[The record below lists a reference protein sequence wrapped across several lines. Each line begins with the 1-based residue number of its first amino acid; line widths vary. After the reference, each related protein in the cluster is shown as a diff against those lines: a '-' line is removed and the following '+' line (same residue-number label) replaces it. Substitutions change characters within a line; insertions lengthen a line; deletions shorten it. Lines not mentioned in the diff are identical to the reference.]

1 MPRVSPDDT
10 PHLYLTHSP
19 IDACRGVHVFVL
31 PPPRSAAVF
40 SVNNYC
46 FGAVSYLCCD
56 CRRRCCWCRLALLFL
71 LKCVVYCEQEV
82 ARERVAQMITRG
94 VPVLDERDVRKATEV
109 QLTALCSWATVPMVA
124 SVACTFARGVTYA
137 CTSAAGEAP
146 VGVPASAN
154 SANYFE
160 VTVMNPGEKT
170 TIGIGLADPDVFP
183 ATKQMPGWVDHS
195 YGYHGDDGRKFG
207 RGKTDSIWPIWADGD
222 VIGCGFD
229 PVRGAIWWVGKPA
242 NSERACCRLRI
253 APMVRY
259 TI

>member
-1 MPRVSPDDT
+1 MV
-10 PHLYLTHSP
+10 
-19 IDACRGVHVFVL
+19 
-31 PPPRSAAVF
+31 
-40 SVNNYC
+40 
-46 FGAVSYLCCD
+46 
-56 CRRRCCWCRLALLFL
+56 
-71 LKCVVYCEQEV
+71 
-82 ARERVAQMITRG
+82 TRG
-94 VPVLDERDVRKATEV
+94 VPVLDERDVRKAPEV

-137 CTSAAGEAP
+137 CRSAAGEAP

-229 PVRGAIWWVGKPA
+229 SVRGAIWWVVKSASRERRCGLEMPGGGMIYHIIYDSLHSSSPWLFVIEPLLSMRAVKLTAHRATLGGFPVLRCA
-242 NSERACCRLRI
+242 GIPEMASCSE
-253 APMVRY
+253 MVSPRC
-259 TI
+259 TSTT

>member
-1 MPRVSPDDT
+1 MSIWRT
-10 PHLYLTHSP
+10 L
-19 IDACRGVHVFVL
+19 
-31 PPPRSAAVF
+31 RSALEEECACLYFHRHAV
-40 SVNNYC
+40 
-46 FGAVSYLCCD
+46 LQ
-56 CRRRCCWCRLALLFL
+56 FL
-71 LKCVVYCEQEV
+71 LKRFSPFVLFRTIVATGVGVAAGADVGIYEWVVYREQEI
-82 ARERVAQMITRG
+82 ARERVAQMVNRG

-137 CTSAAGEAP
+137 CKSAAGEAP
-146 VGVPASAN
+146 VGIPASAN

-170 TIGIGLADPDVFP
+170 TIGIGLADPDIFP

-207 RGKTDSIWPIWADGD
+207 RGKTDTIWPIWADGD

-242 NSERACCRLRI
+242 SSERLLSIGNTR
-253 APMVRY
+253 PSYGVR
-259 TI
+259 

>member
-1 MPRVSPDDT
+1 MVT
-10 PHLYLTHSP
+10 
-19 IDACRGVHVFVL
+19 
-31 PPPRSAAVF
+31 
-40 SVNNYC
+40 
-46 FGAVSYLCCD
+46 
-56 CRRRCCWCRLALLFL
+56 
-71 LKCVVYCEQEV
+71 
-82 ARERVAQMITRG
+82 RE
-94 VPVLDERDVRKATEV
+94 VPVLDERDGRKAAEV
-109 QLTALCSWATVPMVA
+109 HLTALCSWATVPMVA

-137 CTSAAGEAP
+137 CNSAAGEAP

-154 SANYFE
+154 SGNYFE

-229 PVRGAIWWVGKPA
+229 PARGAIWCVEKPA
-242 NSERACCRLRI
+242 GGEMGCCQLEFLGDAMQYCSLLSSTWWLFVAKPLLSTCNAGCETDEPIVQSCAASLLCVVQVHPKWQAARRWFRSCARVQLGPGGGLPQQRRERASELRHC
-253 APMVRY
+253 PVRV
-259 TI
+259 